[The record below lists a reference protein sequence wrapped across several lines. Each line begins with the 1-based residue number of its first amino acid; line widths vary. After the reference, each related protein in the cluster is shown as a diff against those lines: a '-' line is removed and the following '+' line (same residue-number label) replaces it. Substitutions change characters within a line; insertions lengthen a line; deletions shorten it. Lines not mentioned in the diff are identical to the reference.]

1 MTGFSADWLALRE
14 PFDVAARDRALAVA
28 FLAHVPRDGRIVDLG
43 AGAGSNI
50 GYLRGLDAGRLWRHV
65 DDDPALLAVARSR
78 FAADP
83 RIELVRLDLAAALEV
98 ALGDAAAVTC
108 AALLDLVS
116 ASWLAELADAL
127 ARRRLPLLAV
137 LTYDGRMV
145 WEPEDTADT
154 GVAAAFHRDMARDK
168 GFGAAL
174 GPRAADHLADLL
186 RARGASVTLRPSD
199 WRIGAPDVAMLD
211 AMRDGVGAAAAASA
225 PPGDRD
231 AVAGWQARRA
241 AARPKGLVVG
251 HLDLSAVWD

>member
-1 MTGFSADWLALRE
+1 MTGFSADWLAVRE
-14 PFDVAARDRALAVA
+14 PFDVAARDRALALE
-28 FLAHVPRDGRIVDLG
+28 FLARVPEHGRIVDLG

-50 GYLRGLDAGRLWRHV
+50 GYLHALAAGRRWRHV
-65 DDDPALLAVARSR
+65 DDDPALLAVARTR

-83 RIELVRLDLAAALEV
+83 GIAAALEA
-98 ALGDAAAVTC
+98 ALDDAAAVTC

-116 ASWLAELADAL
+116 AAWLAHLADAL

-145 WEPEDTADT
+145 WSPGDAADAR
-154 GVAAAFHRDMARDK
+154 VAVAFHRDMARDK

-199 WRIGAPDVAMLD
+199 WRIAATDAAMLD
-211 AMRDGVGAAAAASA
+211 AMRDGIGAAAAASA
-225 PPGDRD
+225 LPDEGDEI
-231 AVAGWQARRA
+231 AGWRARRA
-241 AARPKGLVVG
+241 AARPQGLVIG
-251 HLDLSAVWD
+251 HLDLAAVWD

>member
-1 MTGFSADWLALRE
+1 MTGFSADWLAVRE
-14 PFDVAARDRALAVA
+14 PFDVAARDRALALE
-28 FLAHVPRDGRIVDLG
+28 FLARVPEHGRIVDLG

-50 GYLRGLDAGRLWRHV
+50 GYLHALAAGRRWRHV
-65 DDDPALLAVARSR
+65 DDDPALLAVARAR

-83 RIELVRLDLAAALEV
+83 GIELRRLDLAAALEA
-98 ALGDAAAVTC
+98 ALDDAAAVTC

-116 ASWLAELADAL
+116 AAWLAHLADAL

-145 WEPEDTADT
+145 WAPDDAADAR
-154 GVAAAFHRDMARDK
+154 VAAAFHRDMARDK

-199 WRIGAPDVAMLD
+199 WRIAAADAAMLD
-211 AMRDGVGAAAAASA
+211 AMRDGIGAAAAASA
-225 PPGDRD
+225 LPDEGDEI
-231 AVAGWQARRA
+231 AGWRSRRA
-241 AARPKGLVVG
+241 AARPQGLVIG
-251 HLDLSAVWD
+251 HLDLAAVWD